1 MKNGQES
8 YKQYY
13 LPTAE
18 IKDYNVMIG
27 GRNFFNQT
35 IKNDFTT
42 YDIIQKI
49 ATGQGDDYTN
59 PYFKEYYKLIGIDLS
74 KSQKLDAD
82 PKTMQKINFAGYLK
96 KAEGAIIFLIID
108 KAKETVL
115 DLSKE
120 AVKLLWFYFVL
131 M

>member
-18 IKDYNVMIG
+18 IKDYNVMID

-35 IKNDFTT
+35 IKNDFRT

-49 ATGQGDDYTN
+49 ATDQGDDYTN

-82 PKTMQKINFAGYLK
+82 PKTIQKINFAGYLK
-96 KAEGAIIFLIID
+96 RAEGAIIFLIID

-131 M
+131 I